1 MNYLPFDLL
10 SKAETIERFTLYGIE
25 TFGKVVSIYD
35 GDTFDLSFLIPLE
48 VLTTPRSISKKN
60 KGICCACDGN
70 PSQNILMRMKCR
82 LDGIDAREL
91 KTEKGQKAKEIL
103 QSFIENRI
111 LKVKL
116 LGNDKYGRLLVNVFV
131 GSETGN
137 EFLLNEH
144 LKTFKD
150 YFCFYD
156 GGQKTFSGDE

>member
-1 MNYLPFDLL
+1 MNSLDLL
-10 SKAETIERFTLYGIE
+10 SKAETIERFTLYGIV
-25 TFGKVVSIYD
+25 TIGKVVSIYD
-35 GDTFDLSFLIPLE
+35 GDTFDLSFVIPLE
-48 VLTTPRSISKKN
+48 QLTNTRSISKKN

-82 LDGIDAREL
+82 LDGLDAREL

-103 QSFIENRI
+103 QGFIENKI
-111 LKVKL
+111 LKIKL
-116 LGNDKYGRLLVNVFV
+116 LGNDKYGRLLVNIYIP
-131 GSETGN
+131 SENGN
-137 EFLLNEH
+137 DLFLNEH